1 MIPLLVVLLVLA
13 LGAAVALLVLRTGVP
28 GVPEPVTTEAHD
40 PLPRAGVRPADVTGL
55 RFDQV
60 LRGYRMAQVDEALER
75 VAEELRDRDAEIA
88 RLRGE
93 LAERPV
99 DYTGRGDGQR

>member
-1 MIPLLVVLLVLA
+1 MILILTVLLVLA
-13 LGAAVALLVLRTGVP
+13 LGALAAVLVLRTGVP
-28 GVPEPVTTEAHD
+28 GVPEPVTTESHE
-40 PLPRAGVRPADVTGL
+40 PLPRVGVRPADLTGV

-60 LRGYRMAQVDEALER
+60 LRGYRMEQVDDVLDR

-99 DYTGRGDGQR
+99 DYTGRGDGDL